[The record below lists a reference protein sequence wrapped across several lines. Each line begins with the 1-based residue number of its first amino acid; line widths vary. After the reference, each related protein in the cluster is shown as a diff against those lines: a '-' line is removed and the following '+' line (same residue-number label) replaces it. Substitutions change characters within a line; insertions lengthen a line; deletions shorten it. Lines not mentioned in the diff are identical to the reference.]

1 MAHGPEHRRYHAA
14 PQLDYGCPV
23 RRWRRPWSHSVLKTD
38 SPRPRRGPRAASVDQ
53 EIGAIRSLQESGRAA
68 EAGSRLQALVEVY
81 GGRAWFWA
89 ALARS
94 HQAQGDTSAELEAIE
109 CGLALDPGR
118 ERLRLRAAAILSD
131 RGDIP
136 GAVVHYQILSDAN
149 PDQPKLAIRLARL
162 CQKLGDDAAGAAAWT
177 RVLPAFP
184 NHPEAHARMA
194 ELHERGGRLAEAA
207 AHISQ
212 SARAAPHKVRI
223 WLRLAHVAEA
233 AGDLAQAKAAWERVA
248 ELRPDG
254 TAASDWLTEHRLW
267 REISA
272 SGHAAPGFR
281 LAVLGNCQAIVLAR
295 CLRALHPDA
304 QIVAVSWQQLR
315 SPGLIARAKATIGEL
330 DAVVTQPLILP
341 GLEAFSPAALK
352 QGTQRC
358 VMFPG
363 VHFTGF
369 QPDAVRV
376 IANGLESLIGE
387 WHSALIMAA
396 YRMGLPQARAG
407 ELFNAYVYGALGY
420 FDEYAKAQTFLQ
432 RAAKQIGWD
441 LAAELKTWPRPF
453 VHTPTHPRIEVMMD
467 IARGVCGGLGG
478 ETAPDAAAPPD
489 PFVASGAWPIY
500 PEIGKRLGLAGEM
513 TFVSP
518 KQRVTLDLEGA
529 IAWYYAAYAKVP
541 AEVLAAP
548 RVDKVIAQLQAEGV

>member
-1 MAHGPEHRRYHAA
+1 MVA
-14 PQLDYGCPV
+14 PYQ
-23 RRWRRPWSHSVLKTD
+23 WRRAWSHSVLKTE
-38 SPRPRRGPRAASVDQ
+38 SPRRRPRAASVDQ
-53 EIGAIRSLQESGRAA
+53 ELGAIRSLQESGRSA
-68 EAGSRLQALVEVY
+68 EAAPRLQALIEVY
-81 GGRAWFWA
+81 GGRAWFWT

-94 HQAQGDTSAELEAIE
+94 HQAQGDTSAELEAIQR
-109 CGLALDPGR
+109 GLALDPGR

-149 PDQPKLAIRLARL
+149 PDQPKLAVRLARL
-162 CQKLGDDAAGAAAWT
+162 RQELGDDAAEAAAWA
-177 RVLPAFP
+177 RVLLAFP

-194 ELHERGGRLAEAA
+194 DLHERGGRLAEAA
-207 AHISQ
+207 AHLSRV
-212 SARAAPHKVRI
+212 ARAAPHKLRI
-223 WLRLAHVAEA
+223 WLHLARIAEA
-233 AGDLAQAKAAWERVA
+233 AGDLTEARAAWERVA
-248 ELRPDG
+248 ELNPG
-254 TAASDWLTEHRLW
+254 GSTASDWLIEHRAW

-272 SGHAAPGFR
+272 SRRAAPGFR
-281 LAVLGNCQAIVLAR
+281 LAVLGNCQAVVVAR
-295 CLRALHPDA
+295 CLRALHPTA
-304 QIVAVSWQQLR
+304 QIVAVSWPQLR
-315 SPGLIARAKATIGEL
+315 SPGLMARAKAIIGAL
-330 DAVVTQPLILP
+330 DAVVTQPMNLP
-341 GLEAFSPAALK
+341 GLEAFSPAAL
-352 QGTQRC
+352 QRGMQRC
-358 VMFPG
+358 IMFPG

-376 IANGLESLIGE
+376 IAKGLQSLIGE

-396 YRMGLPQARAG
+396 FRMGLPQARAE

-432 RAAKQIGWD
+432 RAAKQIEWD
-441 LAAELKTWPRPF
+441 LAAELETWSRPF

-467 IARGVCGGLGG
+467 IARGVCRRLGV

-529 IAWYYAAYAKVP
+529 IAWYYAAYAKAP
-541 AEVLAAP
+541 AEALAVP